1 MLKRH
6 SQFFKSLMLVN
17 DLMFLTLSWWLA
29 YFLRFYANIPFVPE
43 PYVFRHYV
51 VAWLLILPIFA
62 VVFQLLDLYR
72 PRRISTHWRETA
84 DLFKGV
90 SLAMLIFFGVIFL
103 LREIILSRV
112 VVVMFWA
119 FSAASLNLSHLLV
132 REGLRYLRRKGKNL
146 RHVIVIGA
154 PLQAKRLVHKLQ
166 WYRHLGLS
174 VIGLHL
180 MGQDACDSGEP
191 LGVSLIPTRDDFLD
205 LIRSGKIDQVFVAF
219 PLQETA
225 RLSEVQSWLGDEPVT
240 LFYVPDLGEFA
251 RLHGRVEEFDDLH
264 IVTLQ
269 ASPLDGWNV
278 VFKRS
283 VDLFVGG
290 VALIVFAPLMAL
302 IVVVV
307 RLNSPGPIL
316 YRQERMGLDGNRF
329 EMLKFRTMVDDAE
342 KATGPVWAKDQ
353 DPRVTGFGFWL
364 RRTSLDELPQ
374 LFNVLWGDM
383 SLVGPR
389 PERPPLI
396 EEFRKSIPK
405 YMLRHKVKAGMTGWA
420 QVNGWRGDTSLDRR
434 IEHDLDYIENWSLWR
449 DMKIL
454 AVTLFGGFRNGRL
467 PRSSADVPP
476 HSEGP

>member
-1 MLKRH
+1 MLKRY
-6 SQFFKSLMLVN
+6 SQFFKSLMMVN
-17 DLMFLTLSWWLA
+17 DLMFLTLSWWSA
-29 YFLRFYANIPFVPE
+29 YFLRFHADIPFEPE
-43 PYVFRHYV
+43 PHVFRHYV

-62 VVFQLLDLYR
+62 VVFQRFELYR

-84 DLFKGV
+84 DLFRGV
-90 SLAMLIFFGVIFL
+90 SLAMLVFFGVIFL

-112 VVVMFWA
+112 VVVLFWGC
-119 FSAASLNLSHLLV
+119 SAVFLNLSHLLV

-146 RHVIVIGA
+146 RQVIVVGA
-154 PLQAKRLVHKLQ
+154 PLQAKRLVHKLE

-174 VIGLHL
+174 IVGLHL
-180 MGQDACDSGEP
+180 IGQDTLDSKP
-191 LGVSLIPTRDDFLD
+191 LGVPLVQAQDELVG
-205 LIRSGKIDQVFVAF
+205 LIRSGKIDQVFVAL

-269 ASPLDGWNV
+269 ASPLHGWNV
-278 VFKRS
+278 VCKRL
-283 VDLFVGG
+283 VDLLIGG
-290 VALIVFAPLMAL
+290 IALVIFSPLMAVIAL
-302 IVVVV
+302 GV
-307 RLNSPGPIL
+307 RLTSSGPIL

-329 EMLKFRTMVDDAE
+329 QMLKFRTMVDDAE
-342 KATGPVWAKDQ
+342 KATGPVWSKDY
-353 DPRVTGFGFWL
+353 DPRITGFGFWL

-374 LFNVLWGDM
+374 LWNVLRGDM

-420 QVNGWRGDTSLDRR
+420 QVNGWRGNTSLEQR
-434 IEHDLDYIENWSLWR
+434 IEHDIKYIETWSLWR
-449 DMKIL
+449 DLKIL
-454 AVTLFGGFRNGRL
+454 ALTLLRGFSQ
-467 PRSSADVPP
+467 RSPGLDQ
-476 HSEGP
+476 

>member
-6 SQFFKSLMLVN
+6 SQFFKSLMMVN
-17 DLMFLTLSWWLA
+17 DVMLLTLSWWLA
-29 YFLRFYANIPFVPE
+29 YLLRFHADIPFEPE

-51 VAWLLILPIFA
+51 VAWLLILTIFP
-62 VVFQLLDLYR
+62 VVFQLLELYR
-72 PRRISTHWRETA
+72 PRRISTHWRETV
-84 DLFKGV
+84 DLLKGV
-90 SLAMLIFFGVIFL
+90 SLAMLVFFGVIFL
-103 LREIILSRV
+103 LRELVLSRIV
-112 VVVMFWA
+112 VIVFWVL
-119 FSAASLNLSHLLV
+119 SAVFLNLSHLLV

-146 RHVIVIGA
+146 RHAIVIGT
-154 PLQAKRLVHKLQ
+154 PLQATTLVHKLQ

-174 VIGLHL
+174 VVGMHL
-180 MGQDACDSGEP
+180 IGQDATDSESLRVP
-191 LGVSLIPTRDDFLD
+191 LIHGLDELIG
-205 LIRSGKIDQVFVAF
+205 LIRSGKIDQVFVAL
-219 PLQETA
+219 PLQETK

-278 VFKRS
+278 LWKRL
-283 VDLFVGG
+283 VDLLIGG
-290 VALIVFAPLMAL
+290 LALVIFSPLMAL
-302 IVVVV
+302 IAVGVK
-307 RLNSPGPIL
+307 LTSSGPIL

-329 EMLKFRTMVDDAE
+329 QMLKFRTMVDDAE
-342 KATGPVWAKDQ
+342 RATGPVWAKDY

-374 LFNVLWGDM
+374 LWNVLRGDM

-420 QVNGWRGDTSLDRR
+420 QVNGWRGNTSLEQR
-434 IEHDLDYIENWSLWR
+434 IEHDIKYIETWSLWR
-449 DMKIL
+449 DLKIL
-454 AVTLFGGFRNGRL
+454 ALTIVRGFSN
-467 PRSSADVPP
+467 RSV
-476 HSEGP
+476 G

>member
-6 SQFFKSLMLVN
+6 SQFFKSLMMVN
-17 DLMFLTLSWWLA
+17 DVMFLTLSWWLA
-29 YFLRFYANIPFVPE
+29 YLLRFHADIPFEPE

-51 VAWLLILPIFA
+51 VAWLLILAIFP
-62 VVFQLLDLYR
+62 VVFQLLELYR
-72 PRRISTHWRETA
+72 PRRISTHWRETV
-84 DLFKGV
+84 DLLKGV
-90 SLAMLIFFGVIFL
+90 SLAMLVFFGVIFL
-103 LREIILSRV
+103 LRELVLSRIV
-112 VVVMFWA
+112 VIVFWVL
-119 FSAASLNLSHLLV
+119 SAAFLNLSHLLV

-146 RHVIVIGA
+146 RHVIVIGT
-154 PLQAKRLVHKLQ
+154 PVQATPLVHKLQ

-174 VIGLHL
+174 VVGVHL
-180 MGQDACDSGEP
+180 LGQDATDSESLRVP
-191 LGVSLIPTRDDFLD
+191 LIQDRDELIC
-205 LIRSGKIDQVFVAF
+205 LIRSGKIDQVFVAL
-219 PLQETA
+219 PLQETR

-278 VFKRS
+278 LCKRL
-283 VDLFVGG
+283 VDLLIGG
-290 VALIVFAPLMAL
+290 LALVIFSPLMAL
-302 IVVVV
+302 IALGVK
-307 RLNSPGPIL
+307 LTSAGPIL

-342 KATGPVWAKDQ
+342 RATGPVWAKDY

-364 RRTSLDELPQ
+364 RQTSLDELPQ
-374 LFNVLWGDM
+374 LWNVLRGDM

-420 QVNGWRGDTSLDRR
+420 QVNGWRGNTSLEQR
-434 IEHDLDYIENWSLWR
+434 IEHDIKYIETWSLWR
-449 DMKIL
+449 DLKIL
-454 AVTLFGGFRNGRL
+454 ALTIIRGFSN
-467 PRSSADVPP
+467 RSV
-476 HSEGP
+476 G